1 MPAARTDISLKR
13 LGTVFVASGAMF
25 MTAGNTDVPS
35 MTAGDFGVAAMTEQ
49 DAGVAAMT
57 GRGPQLE
64 VLKSVVGQILWPPT
78 HEKKNHLR

>member
-1 MPAARTDISLKR
+1 MGLESVENTGMPAARTDISLKR

-57 GRGPQLE
+57 GRDLSW
-64 VLKSVVGQILWPPT
+64 KC
-78 HEKKNHLR
+78 